1 MTPKVERAIQE
12 ALRDLPD
19 ARVELSQVG
28 SGRVQAAIRTADR
41 TYRVTLLWAG
51 QGWPSEVQRAVSEVK
66 LPWPRQIIVAATNL
80 SPGSLALLRDIDANW
95 VDEAGRARLVV
106 PPGLSIARDVIKS
119 PHVLQRDTFRWNRS
133 AIELTEFV
141 LHSNSHELR
150 TGDLASA
157 TGWSPGQVSQI
168 LSGFEDLGWTE
179 RRGGRSGR
187 QSWHELV
194 TPGVLLDAW
203 AEKVSRVEYNRKLG
217 HRTDRDLLRFAN
229 MVLGTVFGMETVEG
243 ARVEGIGWCL
253 TTWAGLQMITPYAT
267 TTPALHVYVQT
278 KLFRSQL
285 ERVMREAEIR
295 EVDEGARIEFWEADF
310 KLLTQ
315 PGKPNPLPV
324 ASTPRLYADLFRL
337 GGRAADAAQHLRE
350 TVLGY

>member
-1 MTPKVERAIQE
+1 MTPKVERAIQG

-28 SGRVQAAIRTADR
+28 AGRVQAAIRTADR
-41 TYRVTLLWAG
+41 TYRVTFLWAG

-66 LPWPRQIIVAATNL
+66 LPWPRRIIIAATNL
-80 SPGSLALLRDIDANW
+80 SSGSLAILRDVDANW

-106 PPGLSIARDVIKS
+106 PPGLSIVRDVS
-119 PHVLQRDTFRWNRS
+119 TGPHVLQRDIFRWNRS
-133 AIELTEFV
+133 AVELSEFV
-141 LHSNSHELR
+141 LHSNLHELK
-150 TGDLASA
+150 TGNLASA

-187 QSWHELV
+187 GSWHELV
-194 TPGVLLDAW
+194 KPGVLLDAW
-203 AEKVSRVEYNRKLG
+203 AEEVSRFVHNRRLG

-229 MVLGTVFGMETVEG
+229 MILEPVFGMETVEE
-243 ARVEGIGWCL
+243 ARIEGIGWCL

-278 KLFRSQL
+278 KLFRSEL
-285 ERVMREAEIR
+285 DRLMREAEIR

-310 KLLTQ
+310 NLLTQ
-315 PGKPNPLPV
+315 PGKPHPLPV
-324 ASTPRLYADLFRL
+324 ASTPRLYADLLRL